1 MQNHED
7 SFLHQQDHVVSRCHY
22 SVMHFTTPTTAT
34 LSSGAAAPHL
44 REDLLSPRFYTT
56 QIAKAAR

>member
-1 MQNHED
+1 
-7 SFLHQQDHVVSRCHY
+7 
-22 SVMHFTTPTTAT
+22 MHFTTPTTAT